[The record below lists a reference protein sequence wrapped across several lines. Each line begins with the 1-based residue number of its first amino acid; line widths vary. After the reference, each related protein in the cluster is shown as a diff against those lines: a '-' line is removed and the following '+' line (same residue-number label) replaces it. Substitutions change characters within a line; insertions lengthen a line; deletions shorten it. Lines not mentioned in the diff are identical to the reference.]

1 MTGPRP
7 NRRSPR
13 LRGYDYRQPA
23 AYFVTVS
30 TKDRAPVFGV
40 IRDAT
45 VELNDTGE
53 IIRSVWQS
61 LPGRFPGVTVDQF
74 IVMPDHVHGI
84 VHLAGAGVMN
94 PAPTAPGSAGV
105 MSPAPTA
112 PGAGV
117 MNPAPTEPGS
127 AGVMN
132 PAPTEPGAGVMNPAP
147 TLGEVVRVFKAV
159 SARLIRV
166 SGQPEFAWQR
176 NYYEHVVRADAD
188 LHRVRQ
194 YILDNPAAYELKHEE
209 PPYPHLP

>member
-84 VHLAGAGVMN
+84 VHLA
-94 PAPTAPGSAGV
+94 
-105 MSPAPTA
+105 
-112 PGAGV
+112 GAGV